1 MASEIFTYDYT
12 INSIPSGCRCSCN
25 RVTGNVSF
33 PFTCNTVTNSNFYIY
48 DANNLNVSGK
58 CFIKIT
64 SGSPDNFMQAR
75 IERDDNGKIITELSN
90 TNNYLVIPQE
100 STANAAFTADIVF
113 LDDSN
118 SIGNIPMG
126 ELTFNGVQ
134 SVTYNGTDY
143 TKLVVDGT
151 SYPPP
156 PPPVTIIS
164 FTVKHE
170 SGTVTRYQAEEGM
183 TWAEWINSSYN
194 TDNYIIDTEGFVKVN
209 KRGACID
216 KGNHGGVISSENII
230 KDYTYVTTTAIK

>member
-75 IERDDNGKIITELSN
+75 IERDDNGKIITESSN

-151 SYPPP
+151 SYPPL
-156 PPPVTIIS
+156 PVIIS
-164 FTVKHE
+164 FTID
-170 SGTVTRYQAEEGM
+170 GTSYQAEEGM
-183 TWAEWINSSYN
+183 TWAEWVASSYN
-194 TDNYIIDTEGFVKVN
+194 TGGFEIISGRVINSSGYIAYEDQSVN
-209 KRGACID
+209 IAVSKNTIIIANRSYVYGSGTPD
-216 KGNHGGVISSENII
+216 KEP
-230 KDYTYVTTTAIK
+230 